1 MTQFL
6 IVYDQTSGQVLD
18 LREFDDADR
27 ESALS
32 ERFRLEREHQTDRG
46 VGGESDENLEV
57 VVLGAD
63 SRADLE
69 RTHARYFKTVSEL
82 ASEH

>member
-32 ERFRLEREHQTDRG
+32 ERFRLEREHLA
-46 VGGESDENLEV
+46 DENLEV

>member
-6 IVYDQTSGQVLD
+6 IVYDQTTGKVLD
-18 LREFDDADR
+18 LREFPDIAR
-27 ESALS
+27 EEALI
-32 ERFRLEREHQTDRG
+32 ERFRLEREHLAEEQI
-46 VGGESDENLEV
+46 EV
-57 VVLGAD
+57 VVLGAS

-82 ASEH
+82 AGDH